1 MLWKE
6 DSKTWTIDPAL
17 GIHVNVEV
25 CLLYRFCEWTRRLM
39 IRKCRLD
46 IRLSIR
52 RDHQMGDSHSRHMK
66 LVRNLIANMESADN

>member
-25 CLLYRFCEWTRRLM
+25 CLLYCQLYESKLM

-46 IRLSIR
+46 IRSSIR
-52 RDHQMGDSHSRHMK
+52 GDHRMEGLLSPHMK
-66 LVRNLIANMESADN
+66 LVRTIIASLELANG

>member
-25 CLLYRFCEWTRRLM
+25 CLLQCPLMGIRRLM
-39 IRKCRLD
+39 IRKCRLVT
-46 IRLSIR
+46 RSSIR
-52 RDHQMGDSHSRHMK
+52 EDPRMEGLHSRHMK
-66 LVRNLIANMESADN
+66 LVRNLIAKLN

>member
-25 CLLYRFCEWTRRLM
+25 CLLHVRFMWVGKLI

-46 IRLSIR
+46 IRSWTLE
-52 RDHQMGDSHSRHMK
+52 DHQMEGLHSRHMK
-66 LVRNLIANMESADN
+66 LVRNLIAKMK

>member
-25 CLLYRFCEWTRRLM
+25 CLLSCRFHVGE
-39 IRKCRLD
+39 
-46 IRLSIR
+46 
-52 RDHQMGDSHSRHMK
+52 
-66 LVRNLIANMESADN
+66 EADD